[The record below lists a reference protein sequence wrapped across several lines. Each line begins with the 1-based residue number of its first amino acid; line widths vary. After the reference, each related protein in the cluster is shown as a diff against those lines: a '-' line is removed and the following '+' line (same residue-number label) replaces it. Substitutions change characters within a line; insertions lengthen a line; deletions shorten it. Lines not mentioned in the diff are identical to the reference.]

1 MCERLL
7 RPALI
12 AALLALAAC
21 APRVYQ
27 RETVILDAPDL
38 DQYTIKYGELE
49 GCLLRR
55 QVPLN
60 YGVARARYAVALRA
74 GTSAQAQAPRIE
86 IVVKGARTLS
96 LRFPDLSEP
105 PVGDVGPQSSRYS
118 VDTAALPQG
127 RLRFDVLSGVELL
140 GSEALTFK
148 RESCTGL
155 GVGG

>member
-1 MCERLL
+1 MSKRLL
-7 RPALI
+7 CPALI

-21 APRVYQ
+21 APRIYE

-74 GTSAQAQAPRIE
+74 GTSAQDAAPRIE

-96 LRFPDLSEP
+96 LRFPELSEQP
-105 PVGDVGPQSSRYS
+105 AGDVGPQSSRYS
-118 VDTAALPQG
+118 VDSAALPQN
-127 RLRFDVLSGVELL
+127 RLRFEVLSGTEVL
-140 GSEALTFK
+140 GTEALTFK
-148 RESCTGL
+148 RESCTGV